1 MVKETTSLALTNDSG
16 QISFTVATHEATLRQ
31 HVMKYDWIKKLEY
44 TRLEVAQPI
53 ENQRNDKNRIL
64 HIIFQI
70 SYIYIYILKKVVPAF
85 DTVHRIL
92 FIFCNKLFVLCLC
105 LLRQALRMMLGLD
118 LVSIRHRNLTLNGLP
133 VTNGEPIFQ
142 NGKLFSSFPF
152 TD

>member
-1 MVKETTSLALTNDSG
+1 M
-16 QISFTVATHEATLRQ
+16 ATDEVTLRQ
-31 HVMKYDWIKKLEY
+31 HVMKYDWIKKYAY
-44 TRLEVAQPI
+44 TRLEAAQPI

-64 HIIFQI
+64 HNIFQI
-70 SYIYIYILKKVVPAF
+70 LYIYILKKVVPAF

-133 VTNGEPIFQ
+133 VANGEPIFQ